1 MHKLVIRTLLLL
13 AFSALIASIPVHAQ
27 VAVGI
32 SVGFAP
38 PAIPV
43 YTQPVCPEEGY
54 IWTPGYWAWDPA
66 SDDYYWVPGTWVEPP
81 QVGLLWTPGYWGW
94 GGSAFVFHDGYWG
107 PQVGF
112 YGGINYGFG
121 YFGNGYVGG
130 RWDHDHFFYNRSVS
144 NVNVTVI
151 HNVYNERIT
160 NVRTNRV
167 SYDGGRGGI
176 TARPTPQQQDFAR
189 QRHIAPVAGQ
199 TRQMQAARENRNL
212 RASVNHG
219 KPPIAATAR
228 AGEFTGKV
236 VKAKAAGA
244 PYNRPPVRSAA
255 NARGK
260 ANMPTENKRPVNASA
275 ASREQS
281 RPNNVSRAEGKA
293 QANRERAPEAN
304 TRNAKLNQNHQQQQ
318 KLAERQQRPAEA
330 ATTARSR
337 AEDAGCG
344 TGARTADAAAAA
356 RAGTAAAAEAGTTKA
371 TNRKAP
377 DFAAGRPSGTCRAFC
392 PCGTKSRRAVAA
404 KILDARMEFT
414 SILASNRRPFRLTAT
429 RCLSAAIRR
438 ATASGIAAKQ
448 RRTCACR
455 GRAFRATPESERT
468 CHSSRA

>member
-1 MHKLVIRTLLLL
+1 MHKLVIRTLLLF
-13 AFSALIASIPVHAQ
+13 AFSALIASIPAHAQ

-66 SDDYYWVPGTWVEPP
+66 FDDYYWVPGTWVEPP

-151 HNVYNERIT
+151 HNVYNERVT
-160 NVRTNRV
+160 NFRGSRV
-167 SYDGGRGGI
+167 SYNGGRGGI

-199 TRQMQAARENRNL
+199 TRQMQAARDNRDL

-244 PYNRPPVRSAA
+244 PYNRPPARSAA

-281 RPNNVSRAEGKA
+281 RPNNVSRAEGNA
-293 QANRERAPEAN
+293 QANRERAPVAN
-304 TRNAKLNQNHQQQQ
+304 TRNAKLNQNHRQQQQ
-318 KLAERQQRPAEA
+318 QAEARQQRQQQQQHAEEQRTRAVEQRHAQQARQPQQKQEPQRQETERRQTSRPPARPEHAEHSAPAE
-330 ATTARSR
+330 
-337 AEDAGCG
+337 
-344 TGARTADAAAAA
+344 
-356 RAGTAAAAEAGTTKA
+356 
-371 TNRKAP
+371 RKA
-377 DFAAGRPSGTCRAFC
+377 G
-392 PCGTKSRRAVAA
+392 
-404 KILDARMEFT
+404 
-414 SILASNRRPFRLTAT
+414 
-429 RCLSAAIRR
+429 
-438 ATASGIAAKQ
+438 
-448 RRTCACR
+448 
-455 GRAFRATPESERT
+455 ER
-468 CHSSRA
+468 